1 MVLLTHLGPEDGI
14 PGDRDAP
21 VEVEV
26 LEALPEHIGGGLS
39 LVKLSSPLLLTPGLS
54 GSWHMTSIRAF
65 SMPYPSPMVSMDPS
79 IPAALILGVQ

>member
-1 MVLLTHLGPEDGI
+1 MVLLTHLGTEDGI

-21 VEVEV
+21 VEVEL
-26 LEALPEHIGGGLS
+26 LEGLPEHIGGG
-39 LVKLSSPLLLTPGLS
+39 VVIGEAEFPLLLTPGLS

-65 SMPYPSPMVSMDPS
+65 SMPYPSPMVSMNPS